1 MRDLGRRPIALW
13 ISCNILAEIALLCRF
28 FGYYPFESSDSGVYK
43 NRTGSRFDNLMSGK
57 SPIRRKNAAF
67 AAALLATGS
76 LVLSPVMMPAFAAK
90 SLQRAGAAS
99 KDWLNTFTPSGVDS
113 RLAAKFGSNSA
124 SANDRFPFT
133 PAGADA
139 NLNRTIIVAA
149 RANSRLTAGAVSV
162 RSALALAEPG
172 AGKGLRLST
181 VDYRLTASKGWQGF
195 ALPSA
200 PKLAAQVPL
209 TELGQSGLGKGAFR
223 LDDGKKKPSK
233 FSTNIKLD
241 QNREVAPPARG
252 SAAAGD
258 YKLDVGGS
266 FSISRKIDV
275 TAGVRYSSENDRVL
289 PTPDNRKDSEAV
301 YVGTKIRF

>member
-1 MRDLGRRPIALW
+1 
-13 ISCNILAEIALLCRF
+13 
-28 FGYYPFESSDSGVYK
+28 
-43 NRTGSRFDNLMSGK
+43 MSGK
-57 SPIRRKNAAF
+57 NPLRRKNAVF

-90 SLQRAGAAS
+90 SLGQVRTAS
-99 KDWLNTFTPSGVDS
+99 NDWLNTFTPSGGDS
-113 RLAAKFGSNSA
+113 LLAGKFSATSGSTNG
-124 SANDRFPFT
+124 RFPFT
-133 PAGADA
+133 PAGAGV
-139 NLNRTIIVAA
+139 NRNRTITVAA

-162 RSALALAEPG
+162 RSAAASEAG

-195 ALPSA
+195 ALPST

-209 TELGQSGLGKGAFR
+209 SELGKGNFR
-223 LDDGKKKPSK
+223 LDEAAKKPSK
-233 FSTNIKLD
+233 FNTNIKLD

-275 TAGVRYSSENDRVL
+275 TAGVRYGSENDRVL
-289 PTPDNRKDSEAV
+289 PTADSRKDSEAV

>member
-1 MRDLGRRPIALW
+1 MSELNRE
-13 ISCNILAEIALLCRF
+13 S
-28 FGYYPFESSDSGVYK
+28 FGQI
-43 NRTGSRFDNLMSGK
+43 MSANTSFG
-57 SPIRRKNAAF
+57 RKNAVF
-67 AAALLATGS
+67 AAALLAVGS
-76 LVLSPVMMPAFAAK
+76 LVLSTLAVPALAAK
-90 SLQRAGAAS
+90 SLQQAGNSS

-113 RLAAKFGSNSA
+113 KLAAKFGAMPGSA
-124 SANDRFPFT
+124 DGRFPFT
-133 PAGADA
+133 LANADT
-139 NLNRTIIVAA
+139 NRNRTIIVAA

-162 RSALALAEPG
+162 RSAIAASEPG
-172 AGKGLRLST
+172 VGTGVRLST

-200 PKLAAQVPL
+200 PKLSAKVPL
-209 TELGQSGLGKGAFR
+209 IELGKGNFR
-223 LDDGKKKPSK
+223 LDEAAKKPSK

-241 QNREVAPPARG
+241 QNRETAPPARG

-275 TAGVRYSSENDRVL
+275 TAGVRYASENDRVL
-289 PTPDNRKDSEAV
+289 PTADNRKDSEAV

>member
-1 MRDLGRRPIALW
+1 M
-13 ISCNILAEIALLCRF
+13 
-28 FGYYPFESSDSGVYK
+28 FGK
-43 NRTGSRFDNLMSGK
+43 N
-57 SPIRRKNAAF
+57 PIRRKNASF

-76 LVLSPVMMPAFAAK
+76 LVLSPVVAPAFAAK
-90 SLQRAGAAS
+90 SLGQVRAVS
-99 KDWLNTFTPSGVDS
+99 NDWLNTFTPSGGDS
-113 RLAAKFGSNSA
+113 LLAQKFSVTSS
-124 SANDRFPFT
+124 SANGRFPFT
-133 PAGADA
+133 PAGSGISA
-139 NLNRTIIVAA
+139 NRTITVAA

-162 RSALALAEPG
+162 RSAIAGAE
-172 AGKGLRLST
+172 AGSGKALRLST

-195 ALPSA
+195 AAPST

-209 TELGQSGLGKGAFR
+209 SELGKGNFR
-223 LDDGKKKPSK
+223 LDETAKKPSK
-233 FSTNIKLD
+233 FSTSIKLD

-275 TAGVRYSSENDRVL
+275 TAGVRYGSENDRVL
-289 PTPDNRKDSEAV
+289 PTADNRKDSEAV

>member
-1 MRDLGRRPIALW
+1 MSAKKPFGRKKA
-13 ISCNILAEIALLCRF
+13 
-28 FGYYPFESSDSGVYK
+28 
-43 NRTGSRFDNLMSGK
+43 T
-57 SPIRRKNAAF
+57 F

-76 LVLSPVMMPAFAAK
+76 LVLSPVMVPAFAAK
-90 SLQRAGAAS
+90 SLQQASSAS

-113 RLAAKFGSNSA
+113 KLAAKFATAGGSTNE
-124 SANDRFPFT
+124 RFPFT
-133 PAGADA
+133 LAGADS
-139 NLNRTIIVAA
+139 NRNRTIIVAA
-149 RANSRLTAGAVSV
+149 RANSRLTTAAAVSV
-162 RSALALAEPG
+162 RSAIAASDQG
-172 AGKGLRLST
+172 NGTGLRLST
-181 VDYRLTASKGWQGF
+181 VDYRLSASKGWQGF

-200 PKLAAQVPL
+200 PKLAAKVPL
-209 TELGQSGLGKGAFR
+209 TELGKGGFR
-223 LDDGKKKPSK
+223 LDETAKKPSK

-275 TAGVRYSSENDRVL
+275 TAGVRYASENDRVM
-289 PTPDNRKDSEAV
+289 PTADNRKDSEAV

>member
-1 MRDLGRRPIALW
+1 MSA
-13 ISCNILAEIALLCRF
+13 NK
-28 FGYYPFESSDSGVYK
+28 PF
-43 NRTGSRFDNLMSGK
+43 
-57 SPIRRKNAAF
+57 RRKNAAF
-67 AAALLATGS
+67 ASLFLAAGS
-76 LVLSPVMMPAFAAK
+76 LVLSPLAVPAFAAK
-90 SLQRAGAAS
+90 SLQQAGNAS

-113 RLAAKFGSNSA
+113 KLAVKFAATSGSA
-124 SANDRFPFT
+124 DGRFPFT
-133 PAGADA
+133 LAGVDA
-139 NLNRTIIVAA
+139 NRNRTIIVAA

-162 RSALALAEPG
+162 RSAIAAAEPG
-172 AGKGLRLST
+172 AGTGLRLSS

-200 PKLAAQVPL
+200 PKLAAKVPL
-209 TELGQSGLGKGAFR
+209 TELGKGGFR
-223 LDDGKKKPSK
+223 LDESAKKPSK

-275 TAGVRYSSENDRVL
+275 TAGVRYASENDRVL
-289 PTPDNRKDSEAV
+289 PTADNRKDSEAV

>member
-1 MRDLGRRPIALW
+1 
-13 ISCNILAEIALLCRF
+13 
-28 FGYYPFESSDSGVYK
+28 
-43 NRTGSRFDNLMSGK
+43 
-57 SPIRRKNAAF
+57 
-67 AAALLATGS
+67 
-76 LVLSPVMMPAFAAK
+76 MPAFAAK
-90 SLQRAGAAS
+90 SLEQAGSSS

-113 RLAAKFGSNSA
+113 RLAAKFAATPGSV
-124 SANDRFPFT
+124 DGRFPFT
-133 PAGADA
+133 LAGADS
-139 NLNRTIIVAA
+139 NRNRTIIVAA

-162 RSALALAEPG
+162 RSAIAASEPG
-172 AGKGLRLST
+172 AGNALRLST

-200 PKLAAQVPL
+200 PKLAAKVPL
-209 TELGQSGLGKGAFR
+209 TELGQSGLGKGGFR
-223 LDDGKKKPSK
+223 LDEAAKKPSK

-275 TAGVRYSSENDRVL
+275 TAGVRYASENDRVL
-289 PTPDNRKDSEAV
+289 PTADNRKDSEAV

>member
-1 MRDLGRRPIALW
+1 MSAKK
-13 ISCNILAEIALLCRF
+13 S
-28 FGYYPFESSDSGVYK
+28 FG
-43 NRTGSRFDNLMSGK
+43 
-57 SPIRRKNAAF
+57 RKNATF
-67 AAALLATGS
+67 AAALLATAS

-90 SLQRAGAAS
+90 SLQQANSVS

-113 RLAAKFGSNSA
+113 KLAAKFAAAGS
-124 SANDRFPFT
+124 SANERFPFT
-133 PAGADA
+133 LAGAD
-139 NLNRTIIVAA
+139 NNRNRTIIVAA

-162 RSALALAEPG
+162 RSAIAASEPG
-172 AGKGLRLST
+172 AGTGLRLST

-200 PKLAAQVPL
+200 PKLAAKVPL
-209 TELGQSGLGKGAFR
+209 TELGKGGFR
-223 LDDGKKKPSK
+223 LDETVKKPSK

-275 TAGVRYSSENDRVL
+275 TAGVRYASENDRVL
-289 PTPDNRKDSEAV
+289 PTADNRKDSEAV

>member
-1 MRDLGRRPIALW
+1 MSA
-13 ISCNILAEIALLCRF
+13 NK
-28 FGYYPFESSDSGVYK
+28 PF
-43 NRTGSRFDNLMSGK
+43 
-57 SPIRRKNAAF
+57 RRKNAVF

-76 LVLSPVMMPAFAAK
+76 LVLSPFAVPALAAK
-90 SLQRAGAAS
+90 SMQRAGNAS

-113 RLAAKFGSNSA
+113 KLAAKFAATPGSA
-124 SANDRFPFT
+124 DARFPFT
-133 PAGADA
+133 LAGTDA
-139 NLNRTIIVAA
+139 NRNRTIIVAA

-162 RSALALAEPG
+162 RSAIAASEPG
-172 AGKGLRLST
+172 AGTGVRLST
-181 VDYRLTASKGWQGF
+181 VDYRLTSSKGWQGF

-200 PKLAAQVPL
+200 PKLSAKVPL
-209 TELGQSGLGKGAFR
+209 TELGKGGFR
-223 LDDGKKKPSK
+223 LDESAKKPSK

-241 QNREVAPPARG
+241 QNRETAPPARG

-275 TAGVRYSSENDRVL
+275 TAGVRYASENDRVL
-289 PTPDNRKDSEAV
+289 PSADNRKDSEAV